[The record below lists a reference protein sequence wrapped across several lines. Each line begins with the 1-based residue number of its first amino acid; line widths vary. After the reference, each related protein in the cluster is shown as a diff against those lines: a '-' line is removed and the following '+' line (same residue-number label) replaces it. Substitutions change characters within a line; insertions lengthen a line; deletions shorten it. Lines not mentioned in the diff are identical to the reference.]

1 MMRRFGRIQLASM
14 QPIGSPK
21 QSEASGMEVGLP
33 DLGGKLPE
41 TGRQPLALFSPA
53 SYEAKYPYPLLVWL
67 FGEGVDETAL
77 LRLMPKVSKRN
88 FAAVGLP
95 GSALAPR
102 PGLADAAA
110 EEFDLHAER
119 QDREVDLFSAVRFAG
134 RRMHVHSERIF
145 LVGVGDGATRAL
157 ECGLAH
163 PDCFAG
169 IAALDGSFPPSTV
182 RPLADWRRARRIPVF
197 LAHSAVDAR
206 EREVASDRTR
216 RLLYTA
222 GFSVES
228 HLFPGPE
235 LSPRILAQLNQWIMG
250 QLA

>member
-1 MMRRFGRIQLASM
+1 MTRRFGRIQLASM

-21 QSEASGMEVGLP
+21 QTEAPGMQFGLP

-41 TGRQPLALFSPA
+41 TGRHPLALFSPA

-67 FGEGVDETAL
+67 FGEGMDETAL

-95 GSALAPR
+95 GSAMAPR
-102 PGLADAAA
+102 PRLADAATEA
-110 EEFDLHAER
+110 FDLHAEG

-134 RRMHVHSERIF
+134 RRLHVHTERIF
-145 LVGVGDGATRAL
+145 LVGVGVGATRAL
-157 ECGLAH
+157 EYGLAY
-163 PDCFAG
+163 PGCFAG
-169 IAALDGSFPPSTV
+169 IAALDGSFPPRTV
-182 RPLADWRRARRIPVF
+182 RPLADWRRARRVPVF
-197 LAHSAVDAR
+197 LAHSAVGAR
-206 EREVASDRTR
+206 EREVPRDRAR

-235 LSPRILAQLNQWIMG
+235 LSPRILEELNQWIMAR
-250 QLA
+250 LA